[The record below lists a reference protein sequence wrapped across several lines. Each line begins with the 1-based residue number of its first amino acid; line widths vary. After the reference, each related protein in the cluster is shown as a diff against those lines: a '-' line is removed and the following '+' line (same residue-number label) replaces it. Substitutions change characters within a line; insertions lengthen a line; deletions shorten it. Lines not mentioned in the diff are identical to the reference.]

1 MAFENIVNQI
11 KSALKDEVTERFGQ
25 ALGDLGITRRVA
37 KNSSI
42 SDFQASLSRSNGMAR
57 GNRYEVEI
65 TAPGNHPGGSINR
78 TINLHCNTISMPGH
92 NLEQQTQRFGSEPA
106 TEIVTSHTFAGNILA
121 TFYLDA
127 SLETKDWFDKWQEMT
142 VNPIT
147 HKAKYYDTYKDG
159 SMKIY
164 QLVGNKRTYG
174 IKCEEVY
181 PATISPIEYSYEST
195 DMVQLLSIE
204 FAYRKWTEMDDLES
218 GTVARKE
225 TYIGTTRERLSGNG
239 VESDFERR
247 QRIQQIFN
255 Q

>member
-1 MAFENIVNQI
+1 MAFANIKNQLQ
-11 KSALKDEVTERFGQ
+11 SVLKDKINDS
-25 ALGDLGITRRVA
+25 LGDLGIGRRLSR
-37 KNSSI
+37 KNAI
-42 SDFQASLSRSNGMAR
+42 SEFQASLVRSNGMAR
-57 GNRYEVEI
+57 ANKYEVEI
-65 TAPGNHPGGSINR
+65 TAPRLHPGGSINK
-78 TINLHCNTISMPGH
+78 TINLHCSTISMPGH